1 MRVLL
6 THRSLEN
13 RAGSEVFV
21 RDVARELRTRGHSPV
36 VYSPEPGIIGAEIR
50 RLTVPVIDKL
60 SRLGV
65 APDVIHGHH
74 QVETMAA
81 LLAFPGVPAVYFCQ
95 DWYRAVDQPPV
106 FPRVRRYAVVDEP
119 CRDKLEYEHGVAP
132 ELIRRIPGFVDLDR
146 FRLRDALPPRPRRAL
161 LYSSYARDNEYLR
174 AVEAAC
180 SAASVQLDVVG
191 AGVGHTTSTPEDILG
206 NYEVVFAKGR
216 SALEALATG
225 AAVILYVMR
234 HSGPMVSSANIDQLI
249 AENFGVRAMLT
260 PLTPDEVRLSIE
272 EQLARYNPDD
282 TKNVARIVRTRL
294 SQDLVM
300 SDILAL
306 YEEAIQEQAERG
318 SDPAEEGRA
327 AAEFVTLL
335 SAQLRATAPE
345 TVIAKVSKVPVL
357 GAIGRS
363 VYRAWRHFRPPVW
376 WQRPSR

>member
-6 THRSLEN
+6 THRSLDN
-13 RAGSEVFV
+13 RAGSEIFV

-36 VYSPEPGIIGAEIR
+36 VYSPEPGVIGAEIR
-50 RLTVPVIDKL
+50 RFTIPVIDHL
-60 SRLGV
+60 SRLGSV
-65 APDVIHGHH
+65 PDVIHGHH

-81 LLAFPGVPAVYFCQ
+81 LLRFPGVPAVYFCQ
-95 DWYRAVDQPPV
+95 DWYRAVDQPPL

-146 FRLRDALPPRPRRAL
+146 FRLRENLPPQPRRAL

-180 SAASVQLDVVG
+180 STAGIRLDVVG
-191 AGVGHTTSTPEDILG
+191 AGVGHTTASPEEVLG
-206 NYEVVFAKGR
+206 NYDLVFAKGR

-234 HSGPMVSSANIDQLI
+234 HSGPMVSSANIEQLI
-249 AENFGVRAMLT
+249 GENFGVRAMLA
-260 PLTPDEVRLSIE
+260 PLTPEEVKVSIE
-272 EQLARYNPDD
+272 EQLRRYDPED
-282 TKNVARIVRTRL
+282 TKKVAMIVRTRL

-318 SDPAEEGRA
+318 SDLVEEGRA
-327 AAEFVTLL
+327 AAEFVTIL
-335 SAQLRATAPE
+335 SEQLRATAPE
-345 TVIAKVSKVPVL
+345 TMIARVSKVPVL
-357 GAIGRS
+357 GAIGRR
-363 VYRAWRHFRPPVW
+363 VYRTWKHFRPPVW